1 MKPLSSIKLMVLDN
15 EPAQLEILEFFLRR
29 IGVGHIR
36 TANSYRSAVELF
48 REYKPDVALLDIELG
63 EERNGL
69 DVARYIKSESST
81 PFLFITSNYT
91 SKMYEQAKELG
102 PHAFIGREM
111 NELSLRQAIEL
122 ATVHLHDS
130 GGPEPQPGHA
140 EDFYVKFGS
149 QLKKIHLDDI
159 LWVEV
164 DGRYSLIKTADG
176 KKTLVNTPLRETVL
190 KLPQNKFIRI
200 HKSFVVNL
208 DKVSSVDVG
217 NDIALIAGEEIPIG
231 RNFKKAFMEKMRV
244 F

>member
-1 MKPLSSIKLMVLDN
+1 MKTLSTIKLMVLDN

-29 IGVGHIR
+29 IGVGNIR

-63 EERNGL
+63 EERSGL
-69 DVARYIKSESST
+69 DVARYIKSESNT

-102 PHAFIGREM
+102 PRAFIGREM

-122 ATVHLHDS
+122 ATGHLDGDASQEGKAGS
-130 GGPEPQPGHA
+130 G

-149 QLKKIHLDDI
+149 QLKKIHLADI

-190 KLPQNKFIRI
+190 KLPQDRFVRV

-208 DKVSSVDVG
+208 DKVSSVDIG
-217 NDIALIAGEEIPIG
+217 NDIAIVAGEEIPIG
-231 RNFKKAFMEKMRV
+231 RNFKKAFSNRMRL